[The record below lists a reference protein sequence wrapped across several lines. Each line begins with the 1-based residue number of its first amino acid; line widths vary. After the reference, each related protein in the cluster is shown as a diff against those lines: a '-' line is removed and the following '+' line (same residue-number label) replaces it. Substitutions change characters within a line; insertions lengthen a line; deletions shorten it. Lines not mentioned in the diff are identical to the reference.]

1 VTAHQAQAETKARE
15 IVFVDVVGGALSGL
29 AASIAGSVS
38 LEAPIVAA
46 TIGAPS
52 SAPAEIATVLEEV
65 GMRLASPDVIELK
78 DLDRSSFDRV
88 VFLGAHPPPGL
99 EGATRWD
106 VALFEGE
113 GELER
118 LATARIARDRIERG
132 IERLRSAAASNT

>member
-1 VTAHQAQAETKARE
+1 VTAQATEEKKGRE
-15 IVFVDVVGGALSGL
+15 VVFVDAAGGALSVL
-29 AASIAGSVS
+29 AASVAGAGNV
-38 LEAPIVAA
+38 PVVAA

-52 SAPAEIATVLEEV
+52 SLPAEIATVLEEV
-65 GMRLASPDVIELK
+65 GMRLASPGVIELK

-113 GELER
+113 GDFER

-132 IERLRSAAASNT
+132 LERLRSAAA